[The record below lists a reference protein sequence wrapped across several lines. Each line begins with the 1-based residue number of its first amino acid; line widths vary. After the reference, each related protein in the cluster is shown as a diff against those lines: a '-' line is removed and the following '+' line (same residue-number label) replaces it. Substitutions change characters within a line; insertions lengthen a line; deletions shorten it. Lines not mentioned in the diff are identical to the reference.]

1 MIIRLSGLTCTA
13 YLYSEAHSF
22 KNSIT
27 KNTTM
32 NYYNNKQ
39 IRFDDEEE
47 TPKELPENP
56 MEKMVSGW
64 QFDKKFIE
72 QRKIFLWGVVDDKSA
87 KDITARLLYLEAID
101 PGKEITF
108 YINSPGGVVTSGMV
122 IYDTMQMISSPV
134 STVCMGMAASMGS
147 ILLSGG
153 AKGRRFIFPSGQV
166 MIHQPSG
173 GGQGV
178 SADLEIMA
186 VQILKIKQL
195 GAKILADNCG
205 QTYEKVMKDFDRDY
219 WMDSKES
226 VAYGIVDGVMDKL

>member
-1 MIIRLSGLTCTA
+1 MN
-13 YLYSEAHSF
+13 LYS
-22 KNSIT
+22 KN
-27 KNTTM
+27 
-32 NYYNNKQ
+32 
-39 IRFDDEEE
+39 IRFEDEDDE
-47 TPKELPENP
+47 PKATPENP
-56 MEKMVSGW
+56 MEKMMAGW

-87 KDITARLLYLEAID
+87 RDITDRLMYLEAID

-134 STVCMGMAASMGS
+134 STICMGMAASMGS

-153 AKGRRFIFPSGQV
+153 AKGKRSIFPNGEV

-173 GGQGV
+173 GGRGV

-186 VQILKIKQL
+186 IQMQKVKEL
-195 GAKILADNCG
+195 GADILAKNCG
-205 QTYEKVMKDFDRDY
+205 KTRDQIMKDFDRDY
-219 WMDSKES
+219 WMDAKES
-226 VAYGIVDGVMDKL
+226 LAYGIVDQIVDKL